1 MSPTRLKRELSHVD
15 YIKIL
20 AHHAL
25 EDPKAELEKEINY
38 ETQVEKIMRERA
50 ERNNLP
56 PA

>member
-1 MSPTRLKRELSHVD
+1 MTPTRLKREMSHVD

-38 ETQVEKIMRERA
+38 ETQVEEIMRERA
-50 ERNNLP
+50 ERNTLP